1 MRIREVVNLSLKLM
15 LRNRLRSALTILGI
29 VIGIASIIIV
39 FSAGEGIRSLI
50 TSQIESL
57 ELILFILRAKFL
69 ISKKVRKL
77 LVKVLV
83 RWLAE
88 FRLLL

>member
-57 ELILFILRAKFL
+57 ELILFILRAKF
-69 ISKKVRKL
+69 
-77 LVKVLV
+77 
-83 RWLAE
+83 
-88 FRLLL
+88 